1 MEPISLNVRL
11 YGTQEPPAAS
21 RTLRAGPLSVELEAG
36 NLRHIRHGA
45 IEILRAISFIVRDRD
60 WGTYAPRILGLSV
73 REHAEHFDVSY
84 EACVDDCVQRL
95 SYSVSITGTPL
106 GLRFSSRARAETDFE
121 TNRAGFVIL
130 HTDRRRGRPSRD
142 DHPRDGAWRASVFRN

>member
-1 MEPISLNVRL
+1 M
-11 YGTQEPPAAS
+11 
-21 RTLRAGPLSVELEAG
+21 
-36 NLRHIRHGA
+36 
-45 IEILRAISFIVRDRD
+45 RDRD

-130 HTDRRRGRPSRD
+130 HPIDGVAGRPATIT
-142 DHPRDGAWRASVFRN
+142 HVDGRVARVRFPELIAPTQPMSQLRAIAHEPAAGLRALPDGG